1 MEEKIMDLKATGF
14 WYLLKQCKNVEEVFR
29 QQTCCSD
36 GLTDEQILQLRA
48 ERAGLSIED
57 ARRYEEAR
65 DTIRS
70 IEAKRSVKQMRKVT
84 EAVCNVIAN

>member
-1 MEEKIMDLKATGF
+1 MDLKATMF
-14 WYLLKQCKNVEEVFR
+14 WSLLQNCKTLEEVFQ
-29 QQTCCSD
+29 QQTCMVD
-36 GLTDEQILQLRA
+36 GLTEEQILQLRA

-70 IEAKRSVKQMRKVT
+70 IEAKRSMKRLREVN
-84 EAVCNVIAN
+84 EAICNIIAN